1 VVHSFLVCMYLHTH
15 ICMYVCMYKCIYVR
29 MYVCMYLPLD
39 LFVDGYGLATLGVL
53 FTVELPKFPFL
64 ILQMKQIGKLQHT

>member
-1 VVHSFLVCMYLHTH
+1 
-15 ICMYVCMYKCIYVR
+15 